1 MYLRWEPKIESGVH
15 LMSCVMVGLL
25 LNQSMSCHGVNA
37 ALLSLISMVY
47 VGGLRFSAE
56 YCFLCV
62 KERKKIR
69 LAKQGGKMFST
80 IIGTQ
85 LTDIYTVGFVYLF
98 EKQREFIP
106 DLR

>member
-1 MYLRWEPKIESGVH
+1 
-15 LMSCVMVGLL
+15 
-25 LNQSMSCHGVNA
+25 
-37 ALLSLISMVY
+37 
-47 VGGLRFSAE
+47 
-56 YCFLCV
+56 
-62 KERKKIR
+62 
-69 LAKQGGKMFST
+69 MFST